1 MFSVSHYDNVVFIT
15 SDSTY
20 TMSSFMVSLQKEDK
34 HYVKTNNLISALMLQ
49 KSLRQRSEAA
59 KRVMI
64 VFLMLDRIKFYINIK
79 YSRGIFSINNAMHL
93 NMKENYAI
101 STPMEP
107 NVSSL

>member
-79 YSRGIFSINNAMHL
+79 YFRGIFFNKQCNAFEYERKL
-93 NMKENYAI
+93 CNIYSYAWD
-101 STPMEP
+101 
-107 NVSSL
+107 